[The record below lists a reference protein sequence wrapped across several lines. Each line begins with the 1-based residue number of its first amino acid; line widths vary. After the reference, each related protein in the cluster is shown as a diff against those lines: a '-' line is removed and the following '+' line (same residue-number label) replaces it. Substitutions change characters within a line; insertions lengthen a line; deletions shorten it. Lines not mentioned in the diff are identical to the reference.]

1 MLKNKYK
8 NGFTIIEVVLV
19 LAIAGL
25 IFLMVFV
32 ALPALQRT
40 QRDAQRKRQA
50 ETYIDSLIRLKNN
63 GAKPDM
69 WRTYISNTSVE
80 GMVERGYLKESEM
93 IDPSTGVVYGA
104 ARDFWQ
110 SYDEENVEPGDYVT
124 ILHSDCDVPIEERWG
139 QLSKNKTAFWFGM
152 ESGGSYCVDA
162 EGNFAGNAH
171 FYD

>member
-1 MLKNKYK
+1 M
-8 NGFTIIEVVLV
+8 LV

-69 WRTYISNTSVE
+69 WQAYINTSVE
-80 GMVERGYLKESEM
+80 SMVERGYLKENEM
-93 IDPSTGVVYGA
+93 IDPSTGVV
-104 ARDFWQ
+104 
-110 SYDEENVEPGDYVT
+110 
-124 ILHSDCDVPIEERWG
+124 
-139 QLSKNKTAFWFGM
+139 
-152 ESGGSYCVDA
+152 
-162 EGNFAGNAH
+162 
-171 FYD
+171 

>member
-1 MLKNKYK
+1 
-8 NGFTIIEVVLV
+8 
-19 LAIAGL
+19 
-25 IFLMVFV
+25 
-32 ALPALQRT
+32 
-40 QRDAQRKRQA
+40 
-50 ETYIDSLIRLKNN
+50 LKNN

-69 WRTYISNTSVE
+69 WQTYISNTSVE

-124 ILHSDCDVPIEERWG
+124 IPHSDCDVPIEERWG

-171 FYD
+171 FVS

>member
-1 MLKNKYK
+1 MFNNKYK

-25 IFLMVFV
+25 IFAMVFI
-32 ALPALQRT
+32 ALPALQRA
-40 QRDAQRKRQA
+40 QRDAQRKRHA
-50 ETYIDSLIRLKNN
+50 ETYRDSLARLKNN

-69 WRTYISNTSVE
+69 WQTYIGDTSVE
-80 GMVERGYLKESEM
+80 KMVERGYLKDSEM

-104 ARDFWQ
+104 ARDFSQ

-124 ILHSDCDVPIEERWG
+124 ISHSDFNVPRDQRWG
-139 QLSKNKTAFWFGM
+139 QPVKNKTAFWFGM

-162 EGNFAGNAH
+162 EGIFAGNIEFA
-171 FYD
+171 D